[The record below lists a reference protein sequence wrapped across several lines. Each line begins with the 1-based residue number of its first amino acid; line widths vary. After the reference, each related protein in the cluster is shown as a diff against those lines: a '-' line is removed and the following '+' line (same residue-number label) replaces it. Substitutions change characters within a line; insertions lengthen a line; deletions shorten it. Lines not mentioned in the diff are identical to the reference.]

1 MSAAR
6 SLPGSA
12 PDFEERRQ
20 RELAE
25 AAGLPFATLAPND
38 PESPPID
45 RTAAGMISPQLSRFV
60 GGLVIGRTERG
71 LRLAVARPEGADA
84 ARRLVEAAVGIPVAE
99 TLVAPVDRI
108 HAAQERVFGTATPL
122 RRRSPERPAPA
133 PSRTVAVPRPAA
145 REPVTLDAS
154 PERGLP
160 TVVLKLLLLG
170 GIGFI
175 VWALYLVQEVLW
187 QHGRQPVTQLEQ
199 AVALLGYSW
208 AIPIIPSVFALAGFM
223 LYRTPRYER
232 RVLEPLETLVSFR
245 VVARGENAF
254 RLRSTI
260 ESIRIEL
267 AQLPLFPYV
276 IEVVTDLPV
285 DLGNGDE
292 LAHYV
297 VAGDYRTGR
306 DARYKARAL
315 AYAMEQSRLPDDSWI
330 FHLDEESHLTPSVV
344 VGIYDAVR
352 EEEASGEHRVGQGAI
367 LYHRDLDR
375 RPFLTL
381 ADSIRTGDDVGRF
394 YFQHRLGMTIFGLHG
409 SFILVRSDVEKE
421 VGFDFGPEGSITE
434 DSFWALGQMQLSRRC
449 RWVDGY
455 VAEQAPQSVEDFVK
469 QRRRWFLGLVKVV
482 TDAPV
487 GLRWRIPLAV
497 STIVWSAS
505 WIGILYLYVNLLTGF
520 AVPDWV
526 QLCGN
531 VAFATFIATY
541 VVGLRLNLENLPPRS
556 RLRTLGLYAAQLAL
570 VPAFAALEAAGVI
583 YGLVRPETG
592 FHVIRK

>member
-1 MSAAR
+1 
-6 SLPGSA
+6 
-12 PDFEERRQ
+12 
-20 RELAE
+20 
-25 AAGLPFATLAPND
+25 
-38 PESPPID
+38 
-45 RTAAGMISPQLSRFV
+45 
-60 GGLVIGRTERG
+60 
-71 LRLAVARPEGADA
+71 
-84 ARRLVEAAVGIPVAE
+84 VEAAAGVPVAE
-99 TLVAPVDRI
+99 TIVVPAHRI
-108 HAAQERVFGTATPL
+108 RAAQERLFGRVGSL
-122 RRRSPERPAPA
+122 RRAGAEAPRPPG
-133 PSRTVAVPRPAA
+133 PTVAVPRPAA
-145 REPVTLDAS
+145 REPVTLEAP

-160 TVVLKLLLLG
+160 TLVLKLLLLG
-170 GIGFI
+170 GIGFV

-187 QHGRQPVTQLEQ
+187 QQGRRPESQLEH
-199 AVALLGYSW
+199 AVALLGYAW
-208 AIPIIPSVFALAGFM
+208 ALPIVPAVCALAGFM
-223 LYRTPRYER
+223 LYRKPRYGR

-260 ESIRIEL
+260 ESIRAEL
-267 AQLPLFPYV
+267 ARLPLFPYV

-297 VAGDYRTGR
+297 VPGDYRTGR
-306 DARYKARAL
+306 DARFKARAL
-315 AYAMEQSRLPDDSWI
+315 AYAMDESKLPDDAWI
-330 FHLDEESHLTPSVV
+330 VHLDEESHLTPSVV
-344 VGIYDAVR
+344 VGIHDAVR
-352 EEEASGEHRVGQGAI
+352 EEEESGEHRVGQGAI
-367 LYHRDLDR
+367 LYHRDLHR

-394 YFQHRLGMTIFGLHG
+394 YLQHRLGVTVFGLHG
-409 SFILVRSDVEKE
+409 SFILVRCNVERE

-434 DSFWALGQMQLSRRC
+434 DSFWALAQMQLERRC

-455 VAEQAPQSVEDFVK
+455 VAEQAPQNVNDFVK
-469 QRRRWFLGLVKVV
+469 QRRRWFVGLAKVV

-487 GLRWRIPLAV
+487 GLRWRLPLAV
-497 STIVWSAS
+497 STAIWSAS
-505 WIGILYLYVNLLTGF
+505 WIGILYLYVNLFTGF

-541 VVGLRLNLENLPPRS
+541 VVGLRLNLENLPPQG
-556 RLRTLGLYAAQLAL
+556 RLRTAGLYAAQVAL
-570 VPAFAALEAAGVI
+570 IPAFAALEAAGVI